1 MAQGTVKRYDVE
13 GHAGSVLLDDGTEI
27 DIDPVS
33 TQDSGLRYLRLGQR
47 VKFEIVEHGEA
58 KLARKLR
65 ILTVD

>member
-1 MAQGTVKRYDVE
+1 MAQGTVKRYDVD

-47 VKFEIVEHGEA
+47 VKFEIVEHGDA
-58 KLARKLR
+58 RLARKLR

>member
-47 VKFEIVEHGEA
+47 VKFEIVEHADA

>member
-47 VKFEIVEHGEA
+47 VKFEIVEHA
-58 KLARKLR
+58 DVKLARKLR

>member
-1 MAQGTVKRYDVE
+1 MAQGTVKRYDVD

>member
-1 MAQGTVKRYDVE
+1 MAQGTVKRYDVD

-27 DIDPVS
+27 DIDPIS

-47 VKFEIVEHGEA
+47 VKFEIVEHGDA
-58 KLARKLR
+58 RLARKLR

>member
-1 MAQGTVKRYDVE
+1 MAQGTVKRYDVD

-47 VKFEIVEHGEA
+47 VKFEIVEHGDA

>member
-47 VKFEIVEHGEA
+47 VKFEIVEHGDA

>member
-27 DIDPVS
+27 GIDPVS

-47 VKFEIVEHGEA
+47 VKFEIVEHGDE